1 MAEKPV
7 KLTKTMATI
16 IAARYFPRCKLE
28 ETKGP
33 CGERTYKA
41 GNGYMDITISND
53 WFEYDGLISV
63 CLSNSTGDGSIY
75 IKLDPKTLEPVDQPG
90 RK

>member
-1 MAEKPV
+1 
-7 KLTKTMATI
+7 
-16 IAARYFPRCKLE
+16 
-28 ETKGP
+28 
-33 CGERTYKA
+33 
-41 GNGYMDITISND
+41 MDITISND

-75 IKLDPKTLEPVDQPG
+75 IKLYVYLLEPVDQPG